1 LKIKITPGAVSGQ
14 VTAPPSKS
22 YTHRAL
28 IIGALADGQTV
39 INNYLDADDTRYTT
53 EALRTLGTKIEISD
67 SQVTIEGRNG
77 KFSVQPGKERIYV
90 GNSGSTVRMVAP
102 LAALTDGRVVFE
114 GEPRLYQRP
123 VSDLL
128 VALKALG
135 IRANS
140 INRDGFPPLEI
151 YGGTLYGGE
160 VVVSGEITSQ
170 HVSGLLMAAP
180 YARRNVRLNISGELL
195 SKPYVDITIDAMRH
209 FGGEVGNINYE
220 HFVVTAGETYRGR
233 EYHIE
238 GDFSSAAYF
247 FAMGAI
253 GQTPVVVSGLNP
265 RSVQG
270 DRRLLDI
277 LGRMGCDVNFSKEG
291 ISVSRRK
298 PLVGTTQDMGDYPD
312 IVQPL
317 AVVAA
322 FAGGKTLIKN
332 IGHLIYKETDRINNT
347 AQELRKLGIKIDV
360 TENTM
365 AITGSEVKGAE
376 VESHNDHRLVMSLA
390 TAALFAQGETVI
402 SGAEAASKSYPWFF
416 RDLEKV
422 DADFQEF

>member
-1 LKIKITPGAVSGQ
+1 MKIKITPGAVKGQ
-14 VTAPPSKS
+14 VAAPPSKS

-28 IIGALADGQTV
+28 IIGALADGQTI

-53 EALRTLGTKIEISD
+53 EALRTLGTRIEVSD
-67 SQVTIEGRNG
+67 SRVTIEGRNG

-90 GNSGSTVRMVAP
+90 GNSGSTIRMVAP

-140 INRDGFPPLEI
+140 INRDGFPPIEI
-151 YGGTLYGGE
+151 HGGTLQGGE

-170 HVSGLLMAAP
+170 HVSGLLMVAP
-180 YARRNVRLNISGELL
+180 YSRRNVRLNISGELL
-195 SKPYVDITIDAMRH
+195 SKPYVDVTIDAMRH
-209 FGGEVGNINYE
+209 FGGEVGNLNYE

-233 EYHIE
+233 EYNIE
-238 GDFSSAAYF
+238 GDYSSAAYF
-247 FAMGAI
+247 FAAGAI
-253 GQTPVVVSGLNP
+253 GQTPVTVTGLNP

-270 DRRLLDI
+270 DRRFLDI
-277 LGRMGCDVNFSKEG
+277 LAKMGCEVTFGKEG
-291 ISVSRRK
+291 VSVSRQK
-298 PLVGTTQDMGDYPD
+298 PLVAITQDMGDYPD

-322 FAGGKTLIKN
+322 FARGKTLIKN

-347 AQELRKLGIKIDV
+347 AQELRKIGVGVEV

-365 AITGSEVKGAE
+365 TIAGGQVKGGEA
-376 VESHNDHRLVMSLA
+376 ESHNDHRLVMSLA

-402 SGAEAASKSYPWFF
+402 RGADAASKSYPYFF

-422 DADFQEF
+422 GAKFQEV

>member
-1 LKIKITPGAVSGQ
+1 VKGE

-28 IIGALADGQTV
+28 ILGALAEGETV
-39 INNYLDADDTRYTT
+39 LTNYLDADDTRYTA
-53 EALRTLGTKIEISD
+53 EALRTLGTTIRANGSTLK
-67 SQVTIEGRNG
+67 IEGRDG
-77 KFSVQPGKERIYV
+77 KFSVQPGRETIFV

-102 LAALTDGRVVFE
+102 LAALTPGRVVFE

-135 IRANS
+135 IRAAS
-140 INRDGFPPLEI
+140 INRDGFPPIEI
-151 YGGTLYGGE
+151 HGGTLLGGE
-160 VVVSGEITSQ
+160 VVVSGLITSQ

-195 SKPYVDITIDAMRH
+195 SKPYVDVTIDIMRR

-233 EYHIE
+233 EYDIE
-238 GDFSSAAYF
+238 GDYSSAAYF

-253 GQTPVVVSGLNP
+253 GGVTVTVSGLNS

-270 DRRLLDI
+270 DRHFLDI
-277 LGRMGCDVNFSKEG
+277 LAQMGCEIDFGKEG
-291 ISVSRRK
+291 ISASRRN
-298 PLVGTTQDMGDYPD
+298 PLAATTQDMGDYPD

-322 FAGGKTLIKN
+322 FASGKTLIRN
-332 IGHLIYKETDRINNT
+332 IGHLIYKETDRINHT
-347 AQELRKLGIKIDV
+347 ALELRKMGAEVEV

-365 AITGSEVKGAE
+365 LITGGGVRGAG

-390 TAALFAQGETVI
+390 VAALFAEGETVI
-402 SGAEAASKSYPWFF
+402 SGAEAVGKSYPGFF
-416 RDLEKV
+416 RDLAKV
-422 DADFQEF
+422 GAKYEEV

>member
-1 LKIKITPGAVSGQ
+1 LKIKITPGAVEGD
-14 VTAPPSKS
+14 VAAPPSKS

-28 IIGALADGQTV
+28 ILGALAEGKTT
-39 INNYLDADDTRYTT
+39 ITNYLDADDTRYTT
-53 EALRTLGTKIEISD
+53 EALRILGTSIQVSD
-67 SQVTIEGRNG
+67 STVTIEGRNG
-77 KFSVQPGKERIYV
+77 QFAIQPGRETIYV

-102 LAALTDGRVVFE
+102 LASLTQSRVVFE

-140 INRDGFPPLEI
+140 INRDGFPPIEI
-151 YGGTLYGGE
+151 FGGTLYGGE
-160 VVVSGEITSQ
+160 VVVSGMITSQ
-170 HVSGLLMAAP
+170 HVSGLLMVAP
-180 YARRNVRLNISGELL
+180 YAKHNVRLKISGELL
-195 SKPYVDITIDAMRH
+195 SKPYVDVTIDIMRH

-220 HFVVTAGETYRGR
+220 HFVVTAGEKYQGR
-233 EYHIE
+233 EYKIE
-238 GDFSSAAYF
+238 GDYSSAAYF

-253 GQTPVVVSGLNP
+253 GKTPILVTGLNP

-270 DRRLLDI
+270 DRRFLDI
-277 LGRMGCDVNFSKEG
+277 LIRMGCNVSYGKEG
-291 ISVSRRK
+291 IAVSRQK
-298 PLVGTTQDMGDYPD
+298 PLAGVTQDMGDYPD

-322 FAGGKTLIKN
+322 FASGKTLIKN

-347 AQELRKLGIKIDV
+347 AIELRKIGAEVEV

-365 AITGSEVKGAE
+365 LITGGKVKGAE
-376 VESHNDHRLVMSLA
+376 VESHSDHRLVMSLA
-390 TAALFAQGETVI
+390 TAALFASGDTVI
-402 SGAEAASKSYPWFF
+402 NGSEAASKSYPNFF
-416 RDLEKV
+416 RDLAKIG
-422 DADFQEF
+422 ANFQEV